1 MRAYIAGPMS
11 GKPYFNRDLFNGAAE
26 LLRNYGWN
34 VFNPAEHDA
43 LQYGEAMLTS
53 NPTGDHQI
61 AKKVFGFDLRM
72 TLAIDLEWLCRHAD
86 AIVMLPDWQMS
97 KGATAEY
104 YTARALGLP
113 VYQFDHDIPDHRP
126 ILREV

>member
-11 GKPYFNRDLFNGAAE
+11 GRPYFNRDLFDSTAE
-26 LLRNYGWN
+26 LLRNYGWD

-43 LQYGEAMLTS
+43 LEYGEAMLSS
-53 NPTGDHQI
+53 NPTGDHKI
-61 AKKVFGFDLRM
+61 AKRVFGFDLRK
-72 TLAIDLEWLCRHAD
+72 TLAMDLEWLCRSAD

-113 VYQFDHDIPDHRP
+113 VYAFDEATQIHPN
-126 ILREV
+126 LREV